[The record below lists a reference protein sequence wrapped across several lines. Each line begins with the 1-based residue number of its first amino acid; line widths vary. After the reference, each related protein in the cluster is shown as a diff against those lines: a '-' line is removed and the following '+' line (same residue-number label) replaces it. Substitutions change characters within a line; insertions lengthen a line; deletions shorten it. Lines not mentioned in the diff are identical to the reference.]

1 MSFAGLLGA
10 GLLGG
15 VANAAKG
22 VGDKIREEAKQ
33 KRAMALVDQ
42 AQVNAVALQ
51 TQADVAAR
59 DRLVEQ
65 GLIDVKKIE
74 ATGDETRTTAET
86 EGAIDLTILA
96 AQGDIDAAAAVVTQ
110 ANTLTNL
117 DKQGDIAKD
126 LAKLQ
131 SELNKGEDANKATLD
146 TLRVNLEGS
155 IAAKAA
161 SQLATVNADAASQ
174 LATVNA
180 DAAAQQASVAA
191 DVASTLAGTNADAQA
206 AAAAFAAGTA
216 EVKQGYDMEKL
227 SQTGKQQLLL
237 LNREYELKVQ
247 AAIDSKVGTIE
258 TFYDETTGM
267 NQKWE
272 KTASGWEK
280 RGGTE
285 APDASTSKGLT
296 LQVAYNDKGEEIKG
310 YMNGTEFV
318 QVGAA
323 KAAKAD
329 TTAEARTY
337 FTKQAKFILGG
348 SPNVFIKA
356 KLTDDDAALMS
367 EWISEAEAAFAANP
381 KGSLSQIVKNIM
393 FKPWVLDEL
402 DITDEDISAGEQE
415 ANTAANTAGAT
426 VLEPMEYAR
435 RVATRRQPDFVNAQ
449 TAYNNIKAKN
459 GNTDALFKRM
469 KKMGYNPDFLIK

>member
-42 AQVNAVALQ
+42 EQVNAVALQ

-131 SELNKGEDANKATLD
+131 SELNKGEDANKAKLEQ
-146 TLRVNLEGS
+146 LRITLEGS

-161 SQLATVNADAASQ
+161 SQLAI
-174 LATVNA
+174 VNA

-191 DVASTLAGTNADAQA
+191 TTAEKLAGTQMEMAIYNTATNKDVA
-206 AAAAFAAGTA
+206 AALVESQKKTAAKLGETRMAELNANNVAALAQINAG
-216 EVKQGYDMEKL
+216 
-227 SQTGKQQLLL
+227 
-237 LNREYELKVQ
+237 
-247 AAIDSKVGTIE
+247 KVGDVHS
-258 TFYDETTGM
+258 FYDETTGM
-267 NQKWE
+267 EYKAVRNKDGGWDQQGGVKAS
-272 KTASGWEK
+272 TASK
-280 RGGTE
+280 N
-285 APDASTSKGLT
+285 AYT
-296 LQVAYNDKGEEIKG
+296 LQDIQIDGVNVRG
-310 YMNGTEFV
+310 YMNGTDFV
-318 QVGAA
+318 VVGNPIPDGKKTDWDEKQVTDYATAQGWKRVGVAVNIWGRPIGKDISADDKAQVTEWAA
-323 KAAKAD
+323 AVVTQWNKTGTSPATLVND
-329 TTAEARTY
+329 
-337 FTKQAKFILGG
+337 ILGG
-348 SPNVFIKA
+348 KTNGSTPEA
-356 KLTDDDAALMS
+356 KDLSDGQRAIDAGKRTL
-367 EWISEAEAAFAANP
+367 
-381 KGSLSQIVKNIM
+381 KQV
-393 FKPWVLDEL
+393 V
-402 DITDEDISAGEQE
+402 
-415 ANTAANTAGAT
+415 
-426 VLEPMEYAR
+426 
-435 RVATRRQPDFVNAQ
+435 
-449 TAYNNIKAKN
+449 
-459 GNTDALFKRM
+459 DALKQKYPNIDTSGLTA
-469 KKMGYNPDFLIK
+469 KK